1 MTTSTAARSDALLAS
16 ARASRAAA
24 EKFRREVERL
34 RGVSFE
40 GSLAAIAEF
49 RLVARDLMAGGS
61 ALAARANARATID
74 ARLGAAPLLV
84 AAE

>member
-1 MTTSTAARSDALLAS
+1 MTAIAANRSDALLAS

-24 EKFRREVERL
+24 AKFRHEVERL

-49 RLVARDLMAGGS
+49 RLVARDLTAGMSS
-61 ALAARANARATID
+61 AAARANAQATVN
-74 ARLGAAPLLV
+74 ALRGVSPLL

>member
-1 MTTSTAARSDALLAS
+1 MTTAAARSDALLAS
-16 ARASRAAA
+16 ARASRVAA

-49 RLVARDLMAGGS
+49 RLMARDLMAGGS
-61 ALAARANARATID
+61 AHAARANAQATVN
-74 ARLGAAPLLV
+74 ARLGVAPRLV